1 MFVKDRKVPLPL
13 LALDALI
20 ARLIPGHPKLG
31 DMRQQ
36 AARYQKGY
44 NGERKLDYHL
54 RSLPERFAV
63 LNDVGL
69 TIFGKQ
75 FQIDSLI
82 VTSHAIYIL
91 EVKSF
96 EGTVTFDTGL
106 KQFIQAN
113 GEKLHGRKYPI
124 TQVENIQFH
133 FLRWLQMR
141 GLAGL
146 PFYYYVLF
154 AEPSTIIKVVG
165 DEGAVRKVVF
175 YVDEAPLRLMKAD
188 KWLTEGRSGNNQLKN
203 RVVRTVMEGYEDFQK
218 DMLREFDVDAQ
229 DILPGVACS
238 ACGTLGMVR
247 LRYRWRCGK
256 CGAFSRDAHLDAL
269 CDWALLFGK
278 EITNRQCRDF
288 LGVGRSAAHS
298 LLSGAGLS
306 FQKGKRVWLL
316 DIDKLGRR

>member
-1 MFVKDRKVPLPL
+1 
-13 LALDALI
+13 
-20 ARLIPGHPKLG
+20 H
-31 DMRQQ
+31 
-36 AARYQKGY
+36 
-44 NGERKLDYHL
+44 GERKLGYHV
-54 RSLPERFAV
+54 RSLPGGLAV
-63 LNDVGL
+63 LAHVGL
-69 TIFGKQ
+69 TTFGKE
-75 FQIDSLI
+75 FRIHSLI

-203 RVVRTVMEGYEDFQK
+203 RVVRTVM
-218 DMLREFDVDAQ
+218 
-229 DILPGVACS
+229 
-238 ACGTLGMVR
+238 
-247 LRYRWRCGK
+247 
-256 CGAFSRDAHLDAL
+256 
-269 CDWALLFGK
+269 
-278 EITNRQCRDF
+278 
-288 LGVGRSAAHS
+288 
-298 LLSGAGLS
+298 
-306 FQKGKRVWLL
+306 
-316 DIDKLGRR
+316 